1 MNKQEYYREQ
11 YHKIYPKWRVST
23 LIYHDLISDSVSKN
37 SYLLDVGCGHSNLL
51 SDIYS
56 RTLHTYGIDPDISAI
71 NRNKDIKHIKKSY
84 VEKMPFKDNFF
95 DVVVCA
101 WVLEHLSDPNKAFK
115 EIYRVLKPGGKV
127 IFITPNALNYNV
139 WLIRLIPERFHDF
152 LTKKLYN
159 RQENDTFSKKYLI
172 NTPPKI
178 DDLLLSIGFKK
189 INLILNGDPTYISFE
204 RITFYFAILLEKIFE
219 IRQLNKYKVHIIGEY
234 IKIVK

>member
-1 MNKQEYYREQ
+1 
-11 YHKIYPKWRVST
+11 
-23 LIYHDLISDSVSKN
+23 
-37 SYLLDVGCGHSNLL
+37 
-51 SDIYS
+51 
-56 RTLHTYGIDPDISAI
+56 
-71 NRNKDIKHIKKSY
+71 
-84 VEKMPFKDNFF
+84 MPFKDNFF

-139 WLIRLIPERFHDF
+139 WLIRLIPDRFHDF

-178 DDLLLSIGFKK
+178 DDLLLLVFRQLRHK
-189 INLILNGDPTYISFE
+189 
-204 RITFYFAILLEKIFE
+204 LLELCL
-219 IRQLNKYKVHIIGEY
+219 QNY
-234 IKIVK
+234 